1 MAEKSPIKWTI
12 AAWNPV
18 TGYSIAASGCRNY
31 PALRCAGRLLDGVQ
45 HTEFF
50 A

>member
-1 MAEKSPIKWTI
+1 MADQSPIKRKN

-18 TGYSIAASGCRNY
+18 TGLSIAASVCRNH
-31 PALRCAGRLLDGVQ
+31 PARRWAGRLLDGVQ
-45 HTEFF
+45 HTAFS

>member
-1 MAEKSPIKWTI
+1 MADQSPLEWTN

-18 TGYSIAASGCRNY
+18 TGYSIAASGCRNS
-31 PALRCAGRLLDGVQ
+31 PALRWAGRLLDGVQ